1 MVKCIEVIVIYHQVA
16 TFFVTNITMGLNF
29 FDYIKTTEHGVRW
42 NEKWVYVDPKSG
54 DTERVVLWHRYELQ
68 GVFTVMPDGSW
79 VAEPIGT
86 A

>member
-1 MVKCIEVIVIYHQVA
+1 MKPDRGAMWRRLGPPTDQEGSAIEPRTHVDR
-16 TFFVTNITMGLNF
+16 GL
-29 FDYIKTTEHGVRW
+29 VW